1 MICLYSYS
9 ASLSVEAAS
18 GMNVYTNDANV
29 SIITMY
35 DYFHHA
41 PPLSLLLQFFYA
53 YHANIIVDFVKILRL
68 WIENYENCAWEN
80 KQNLKEEEPLNEVY
94 LVNFC
99 TFTFRQK
106 IHKIYSQQKK
116 LFNSLRSA
124 FHKLN
129 LILLTTTLP
138 SAWKRDGREV

>member
-1 MICLYSYS
+1 MFIQLFSISECGSCVGDECLHKWCKCKYHH
-9 ASLSVEAAS
+9 
-18 GMNVYTNDANV
+18 NVWLLPPRFSFVVVVT
-29 SIITMY
+29 ILLCIPRQ
-35 DYFHHA
+35 HH
-41 PPLSLLLQFFYA
+41 L
-53 YHANIIVDFVKILRL
+53 DFVKILRL

>member
-1 MICLYSYS
+1 MFIQLFSISECGSCVGDECLHKWCKCKYHH
-9 ASLSVEAAS
+9 
-18 GMNVYTNDANV
+18 NVWLL
-29 SIITMY
+29 
-35 DYFHHA
+35 
-41 PPLSLLLQFFYA
+41 PPRFSLSLLLQFFYA

-68 WIENYENCAWEN
+68 WIENYENCAWES

-129 LILLTTTLP
+129 LILRTTTLP